1 MHRPRSTSAILRFR
15 FAAFLLVGNCLFA
28 LVAVSL
34 LVRSLM
40 TQDFQ
45 WTMIGSGL
53 VALIL
58 LLVIAQW
65 IAAARTR
72 CPLCCTP
79 VLAPMRC
86 AKHRRARMIL
96 GSHRLRV
103 ALAILF
109 KNHFRC
115 PFCNEVTG
123 LEVRPPERLV
133 VGQLPMV
140 HLRRR
145 RSG

>member
-1 MHRPRSTSAILRFR
+1 MHHPRSTSAILRFR
-15 FAAFLLVGNCLFA
+15 LAACLLVGNCLLA
-28 LVAVSL
+28 GVAGYL

-40 TQDFQ
+40 TQNFQ
-45 WTMIGSGL
+45 WTMIGSGF

-65 IAAARTR
+65 IAASRTR

-86 AKHRRARMIL
+86 AKHRRARMLL

-109 KNHFRC
+109 KNQFRC

-123 LEVRPPERLV
+123 LEVRRPERPG
-133 VGQLPMV
+133 VGNLLLP
-140 HLRRR
+140 HLRKKR
-145 RSG
+145 G

>member
-15 FAAFLLVGNCLFA
+15 VAACLLVGNCLFA
-28 LVAVSL
+28 LVAATL

-40 TQDFQ
+40 THDFQ
-45 WTMIGSGL
+45 WTMVGSGF
-53 VALIL
+53 VGLIL
-58 LLVIAQW
+58 FLVIAQW

-103 ALAILF
+103 ALTILV

-123 LEVRPPERLV
+123 LEVRSPERLV
-133 VGQLPMV
+133 VGQLPMS
-140 HLRRR
+140 HLRRKR
-145 RSG
+145 G

>member
-1 MHRPRSTSAILRFR
+1 MHHPRSTTAIRRFR
-15 FAAFLLVGNCLFA
+15 LAACLLVGNCLFA
-28 LVAVSL
+28 LVAAYLLGHSL
-34 LVRSLM
+34 L
-40 TQDFQ
+40 TQNFQ
-45 WTMIGSGL
+45 WTVLGAAL
-53 VALIL
+53 VGIL
-58 LLVIAQW
+58 LLMVLAQW
-65 IAAARTR
+65 IAASGTR

-86 AKHRRARMIL
+86 ARHRRARTIL

-103 ALAILF
+103 ALTILF

-133 VGQLPMV
+133 IGQLPMV

-145 RSG
+145 RS

>member
-1 MHRPRSTSAILRFR
+1 MHHPRSTTDILRFR
-15 FAAFLLVGNCLFA
+15 LAACLLVGNGLLA
-28 LVAVSL
+28 LVAAGFL
-34 LVRSLM
+34 IRSLM
-40 TQDFQ
+40 THNFQ
-45 WTMIGSGL
+45 WTMLGSGFVVL
-53 VALIL
+53 ML
-58 LLVIAQW
+58 LMVIAQW
-65 IAAARTR
+65 IAASRTR

-86 AKHRRARMIL
+86 AKHRRARTVL

-123 LEVRPPERLV
+123 MEVRQPERPVL
-133 VGQLPMV
+133 GHLPLT
-140 HLRRR
+140 HLRRKR
-145 RSG
+145 G

>member
-1 MHRPRSTSAILRFR
+1 MHRPRSSSAILRFR

-65 IAAARTR
+65 IAATRTR

-115 PFCNEVTG
+115 PFCNEVTA
-123 LEVRPPERLV
+123 LEVGEITPRP
-133 VGQLPMV
+133 
-140 HLRRR
+140 RR
-145 RSG
+145 RSPQLH